1 MEIHPRMAWI
11 YCGYRI
17 GSGADPLHWPPL
29 HPCPP
34 DEPSPHFGLLGT
46 LEAGAI
52 ALLVGLLVY
61 FLWSQLCRLLHWT
74 AGHAIGW
81 SCVIAVIISAGID
94 AWKLFYMGI
103 VRLESPLY
111 ARLFLAT
118 IHDPNE
124 LGSRVVLEIA
134 GALAG
139 VALGWV
145 LFSSRSSEKTVD

>member
-1 MEIHPRMAWI
+1 
-11 YCGYRI
+11 
-17 GSGADPLHWPPL
+17 
-29 HPCPP
+29 
-34 DEPSPHFGLLGT
+34 
-46 LEAGAI
+46 
-52 ALLVGLLVY
+52 
-61 FLWSQLCRLLHWT
+61 
-74 AGHAIGW
+74 
-81 SCVIAVIISAGID
+81 
-94 AWKLFYMGI
+94 MGI

-145 LFSSRSSEKTVD
+145 MFSSRSSEKPSTDAGFRCLAVKRERR

>member
-1 MEIHPRMAWI
+1 MNL
-11 YCGYRI
+11 
-17 GSGADPLHWPPL
+17 PL
-29 HPCPP
+29 
-34 DEPSPHFGLLGT
+34 HFGLLGT
-46 LEAGAI
+46 LEAGLI

-61 FLWSQLCRLLHWT
+61 ALWHRLARALAWP

-81 SCVIAVIISAGID
+81 SCVIAVVVSAGID
-94 AWKLFYMGI
+94 AWKLFYMGM

-111 ARLFLAT
+111 ARLFLSS

-124 LGSRVVLEIA
+124 LGSRVVLEVA

-145 LFSSRSSEKTVD
+145 VFSSRSGEKSASEP

>member
-1 MEIHPRMAWI
+1 MAAGLGPGQIPYTGGLFIPAHPMNL
-11 YCGYRI
+11 
-17 GSGADPLHWPPL
+17 PL
-29 HPCPP
+29 
-34 DEPSPHFGLLGT
+34 HFGLLGT

-61 FLWSQLCRLLHWT
+61 FLWSRLCRLLHWT
-74 AGHAIGW
+74 VGHAIGW

-111 ARLFLAT
+111 ARIFLSS

>member
-1 MEIHPRMAWI
+1 MAWI
-11 YCGYRI
+11 YRGCRLGPKQIPYTGRLFI
-17 GSGADPLHWPPL
+17 PAHPMNLPL
-29 HPCPP
+29 
-34 DEPSPHFGLLGT
+34 HFGLLGT

-61 FLWSQLCRLLHWT
+61 LLWSQLCRLLRWSM
-74 AGHAIGW
+74 GHAIGW
-81 SCVIAVIISAGID
+81 SCVIAVIIAAGID

-111 ARLFLAT
+111 ARIFLAT

-139 VALGWV
+139 VALAWV

>member
-1 MEIHPRMAWI
+1 MNL
-11 YCGYRI
+11 
-17 GSGADPLHWPPL
+17 PL
-29 HPCPP
+29 
-34 DEPSPHFGLLGT
+34 HFGLLGT

-61 FLWSQLCRLLHWT
+61 LLWSRLCRLLHWSM
-74 AGHAIGW
+74 GHAIGW
-81 SCVIAVIISAGID
+81 ACVISVVISAGID

-139 VALGWV
+139 GALGWV
-145 LFSSRSSEKTVD
+145 MFSSRSSEKTVD